1 MQKINKLIRRY
12 LMLAILSMTITFI
25 LFSIKKFI
33 RPKPYESKE
42 IPVGDS
48 YIVTLTDEGL

>member
-1 MQKINKLIRRY
+1 
-12 LMLAILSMTITFI
+12 MLAILSMTITFI